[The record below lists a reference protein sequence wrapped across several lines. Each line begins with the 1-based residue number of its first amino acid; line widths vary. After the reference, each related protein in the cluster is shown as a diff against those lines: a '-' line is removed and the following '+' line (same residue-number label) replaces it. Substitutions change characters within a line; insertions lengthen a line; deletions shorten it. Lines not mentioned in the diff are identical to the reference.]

1 MLSFHSFLADAIRRF
16 IDLRRL
22 SGTDY
27 HSQALLL
34 GAFDRFV
41 AAQALES
48 EPQVVS
54 GQQIGRAHV

>member
-34 GAFDRFV
+34 GALWETNRK
-41 AAQALES
+41 
-48 EPQVVS
+48 
-54 GQQIGRAHV
+54 

>member
-1 MLSFHSFLADAIRRF
+1 MLSFHSFLADSIRRF

-34 GAFDRFV
+34 AAFDRFV
-41 AAQALES
+41 AA
-48 EPQVVS
+48 
-54 GQQIGRAHV
+54 